1 MLALMSAGGLALLFA
16 ALTMPMFI
24 HWLIRNAIGQHIR
37 EDGPASHA
45 VKAGTPT
52 MGGIILL
59 AGAVVGYLAAHVFAE
74 VQFTKAGVL
83 CLGTI
88 LGFGVIGFA
97 DDFLKVRNKRS
108 LGLNKRG
115 KLIGQ
120 LSVGTAFAVLACQ
133 WAGVATTVS
142 LTRSSL
148 PGWHLGA
155 VLWCI
160 LAVLV
165 VIGSSNAVNLTDG
178 LDGLAAGSS
187 TQCFAVLAIIGYWVS
202 RHPKIYH
209 VHSALD
215 LAIVAIALAGA
226 ALGFLWWNAE
236 PAKIIMGDT
245 GSLALGAGLA
255 ALCLSMDVTLLLVV
269 LGGLFVVETVSVI
282 LQVAS
287 FRLFHRRIFK
297 MAPIHHHFDL
307 KGWPE
312 STVTV
317 RFWIFAALCAALALG
332 IFYVDF
338 IRVGGVV

>member
-1 MLALMSAGGLALLFA
+1 M
-16 ALTMPMFI
+16 
-24 HWLIRNAIGQHIR
+24 
-37 EDGPASHA
+37 
-45 VKAGTPT
+45 
-52 MGGIILL
+52 
-59 AGAVVGYLAAHVFAE
+59 
-74 VQFTKAGVL
+74 
-83 CLGTI
+83 
-88 LGFGVIGFA
+88 
-97 DDFLKVRNKRS
+97 
-108 LGLNKRG
+108 
-115 KLIGQ
+115 
-120 LSVGTAFAVLACQ
+120 
-133 WAGVATTVS
+133 
-142 LTRSSL
+142 
-148 PGWHLGA
+148 
-155 VLWCI
+155 
-160 LAVLV
+160 
-165 VIGSSNAVNLTDG
+165 NLTDG

-226 ALGFLWWNAE
+226 ALGFLWWNAA
-236 PAKIIMGDT
+236 PAKIFMGDT

-312 STVTV
+312 TTVTV